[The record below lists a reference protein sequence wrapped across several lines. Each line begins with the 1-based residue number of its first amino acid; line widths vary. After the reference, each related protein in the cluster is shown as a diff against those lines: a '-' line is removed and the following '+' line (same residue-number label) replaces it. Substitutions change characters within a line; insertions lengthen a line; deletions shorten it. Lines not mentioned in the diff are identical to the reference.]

1 MKYPARSALFAAIMI
16 GLVTPLAPA
25 SADNAT
31 PYAGTK
37 TIPTKQSFKGLWNQL
52 ESAVQSNRMGI
63 VGRASASSG
72 AKSQGFDI
80 PGNAA
85 VMVFRNDFARR
96 MLAASIPAGFEAPLR
111 FYITENADGTATLTY
126 RTPSSVFSLYGNSD
140 LNALAGELD
149 LIFEKI
155 VSDTIGR

>member
-1 MKYPARSALFAAIMI
+1 MKIPTKSTFFTTVIV
-16 GLVTPLAPA
+16 GLLMSFSPA

-31 PYAGTK
+31 PFVGTK
-37 TIPTKQSFKGLWNQL
+37 VIPTKQSFKELWNRL
-52 ESAVQSNRMGI
+52 ESAVESNRMGI

-80 PGNAA
+80 PGNAV

-96 MLAASIPAGFEAPLR
+96 MLAASVSAGIEAPLR

-126 RTPSSVFSLYGNSD
+126 KTPSSVFSPYGNSD

-149 LIFEKI
+149 TIFEKI
-155 VSDTIGR
+155 ASDTLGR